1 MTIEMA
7 VEILALLVAIW
18 ATWLTIPRP
27 PALDWERLFKT
38 ALATVIRG
46 EVEAENGDAKAWEER
61 LRSEVPYHPAGR
73 DLERWLSAPDMD
85 TIQTPALDGERALVA
100 ALSIL
105 PDPVARYQH
114 ATGGDPKGLDLLMS
128 DPAWLGPDY
137 DPASILGP
145 GATWDGI
152 AAWSP
157 EVVEGL
163 MRRLSHL
170 VFVGVGS
177 RDWAA
182 LCPVPG
188 IRIQTV
194 ENATTEQLKQQVESA
209 LERASDRLIFGVTDG
224 HSDVVLQ
231 LMTEDMLIRDRVL
244 GVVSIGVD
252 VCTPWAKAAWT
263 HHGMEPELHRRIP
276 FISMV
281 DVDGAQPLARDWAMQ
296 RFWEPDVPEG
306 SRKSIQA
313 IDLGPVPLA
322 ALSDRVLGRALW
334 TTLTFRLA
342 QGT

>member
-1 MTIEMA
+1 MTIEMV
-7 VEILALLVAIW
+7 VEVVALLLAIW

-38 ALATVIRG
+38 CLATVIRG
-46 EVEAENGDAKAWEER
+46 EVEAVDGDAKAWEER
-61 LRSEVPYHPAGR
+61 LRMEVPYHPAGR
-73 DLERWLSAPDMD
+73 DLERWLSAPDLD

-105 PDPVARYQH
+105 PDPVARYRH

-137 DPASILGP
+137 DPSSILGP
-145 GATWDGI
+145 NATWDGI

-157 EVVEGL
+157 DIVEGL
-163 MRRLSHL
+163 MRRLSHV
-170 VFVGVGS
+170 VFVGVGD

-188 IRIQTV
+188 IRVQTV
-194 ENATTEQLKQQVESA
+194 ADPTLESLQGRLKSV
-209 LERASDRLIFGVTDG
+209 LERPSDRLILGMVDG
-224 HSDVVLQ
+224 CSDLVLQ
-231 LMTEDMLIRDRVL
+231 IMTNDMLIRDRIL
-244 GVVSIGVD
+244 GVVSLGAEVR
-252 VCTPWAKAAWT
+252 TPWSQAAWT
-263 HHGMEPELHRRIP
+263 HHGMEPELQRRIP

-281 DVDGAQPLARDWAMQ
+281 DVDGAAPLARDWTAQ
-296 RFWEPDVPEG
+296 RFWEPDLPEG
-306 SRKSIQA
+306 GRKSIQA

-322 ALSDRVLGRALW
+322 TLSDRVLGRALW